1 MLLSRGLPRLRC
13 GAVVSILWESSA
25 QAPSA
30 CRAERGS
37 GAMFRSLKG
46 LTSARVL
53 VVDHHSASR
62 EELVG
67 WLKEAGCVCAAA
79 DSCDAGWELLQDHAA
94 DLVVLD
100 IAHPGSSSPQLL
112 ERILTNVAGAAVL
125 VVAEPGRIERAFEAI
140 AKGATGY
147 VLRPVDRRDLVLQT
161 QRALE
166 RRQLILDNRA
176 YMQYLEQEVR
186 RHTLEARRA
195 HEETVY
201 RLLAAAASRDGET
214 AAHVRR
220 TGLYSEVL
228 AEMAGWPLA
237 DSENIRLAAPMHD
250 IGKIG
255 VPDAVLSKPGKLTE
269 EEFELMKSHA
279 EIGARLLSGSNSPML
294 QMAEQVARHHHER
307 WDGKGYPSGLAG
319 TAIPQCARIVAIVD
333 VFDALSHARAFRPAM
348 PEDQVLSILEE
359 GRGTHFDADLLA
371 LFFQSLPEMRKIAH
385 DNPDELPSTEPD
397 LAMAL
402 SAAAAGAQPVPF
414 EPLEAATADV

>member
-1 MLLSRGLPRLRC
+1 
-13 GAVVSILWESSA
+13 
-25 QAPSA
+25 
-30 CRAERGS
+30 
-37 GAMFRSLKG
+37 
-46 LTSARVL
+46 
-53 VVDHHSASR
+53 
-62 EELVG
+62 
-67 WLKEAGCVCAAA
+67 
-79 DSCDAGWELLQDHAA
+79 
-94 DLVVLD
+94 
-100 IAHPGSSSPQLL
+100 
-112 ERILTNVAGAAVL
+112 
-125 VVAEPGRIERAFEAI
+125 
-140 AKGATGY
+140 
-147 VLRPVDRRDLVLQT
+147 
-161 QRALE
+161 
-166 RRQLILDNRA
+166 
-176 YMQYLEQEVR
+176 MQYLEQEVR